1 MSTEIGLFSQ
11 LVTLAENN
19 ILLVFIAILRI
30 AIHTVEYTG
39 IIKYDLNSTFGT
51 RDTNYINPYGTGDK
65 GIKYELNHIIRIISN
80 IWNNVRLEII

>member
-1 MSTEIGLFSQ
+1 MPEIGLFSQ

-30 AIHTVEYTG
+30 AIHTVEYTELK
-39 IIKYDLNSTFGT
+39 IRFNSTFGT
-51 RDTNYINPYGTGDK
+51 RDTNYINTAVERDLV
-65 GIKYELNHIIRIISN
+65 IKYELNHIIRIISN